1 MSDLSPQSS
10 GVPLDPLKLEILLRL
25 RWSILGSASDILVT
39 PNLDHSGTEKLEPFL
54 SHPLA
59 MESIIKP
66 SMYRIQSGCTDIS
79 GAEHF
84 RQVPENYQYE
94 LLTIENADGS
104 LITIRDFVVQ
114 VHSHL
119 KQKLDVVVNYR
130 RMVGFNAQPP
140 PPQAKVGPDSRIA
153 YYMPGQHGIFFK
165 EASSSTADY
174 RFLVSLSTFMERESG
189 KSAEAF

>member
-1 MSDLSPQSS
+1 MD
-10 GVPLDPLKLEILLRL
+10 
-25 RWSILGSASDILVT
+25 
-39 PNLDHSGTEKLEPFL
+39 
-54 SHPLA
+54 
-59 MESIIKP
+59 SIIKP
-66 SMYRIQSGCTDIS
+66 STYRIQSGCPDIS

-94 LLTIENADGS
+94 LQTIENADGS

-153 YYMPGQHGIFFK
+153 YCMPGQHGIFFK